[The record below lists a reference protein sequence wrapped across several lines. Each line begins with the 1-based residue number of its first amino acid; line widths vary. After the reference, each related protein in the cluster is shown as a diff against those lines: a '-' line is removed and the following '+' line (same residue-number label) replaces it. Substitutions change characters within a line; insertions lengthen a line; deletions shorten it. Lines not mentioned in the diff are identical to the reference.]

1 MNAKQYLTSLVLI
14 GLLALGVTAVGAQD
28 TATTDQ
34 PGVLRQI
41 VEIVATETGLEP
53 AEIVAQVREGST
65 GADIITA
72 NGGDVEAVKAEL
84 ITVLTK
90 RINTAVANGRMNQ
103 ERADS
108 LLSNLDNL
116 VNRALN
122 GELRPANNPNRPNLV
137 NRARAT
143 AVAWRDLIQAVAEET
158 GLNQVNILQQARNGV
173 PLATIITDSGGSVDN
188 VIAAAVTSA
197 TEQINTAL
205 AEGTLTQAQA
215 DVLLERL
222 EATMTDAVNGELERP
237 IVGQT
242 AQQILGTAAV
252 RQVADATGMDFQ
264 SVVTELQSGKS
275 VATILGEHSVDV
287 NIFIEN
293 AVNAAAE
300 RLNQQVAAGRLSQ
313 EFVDQ
318 RLEALRTRLTE
329 LANRTFPAATGE

>member
-1 MNAKQYLTSLVLI
+1 MNAKRYLTSLVLI
-14 GLLALGVTAVGAQD
+14 GLLALGVTAASAQD

-65 GADIITA
+65 AADIITA

-84 ITVLTK
+84 VSVLTE
-90 RINTAVANGRMNQ
+90 RINTAVANGRIIQ
-103 ERADS
+103 ERADT

-122 GELRPANNPNRPNLV
+122 GELRPVNNPNRPNLA
-137 NRARAT
+137 NRTRAT
-143 AVAWRDLIQAVAEET
+143 AVAGRDLIQAVAEET
-158 GLNQVNILQQARNGV
+158 GLNQVNILRQARNGV
-173 PLATIITDSGGSVDN
+173 TLATIITDNGGSVDN

-197 TEQINTAL
+197 TGQINAAL
-205 AEGTLTQAQA
+205 AEGKLTQAQA
-215 DVLLERL
+215 DALLERL

-237 IVGQT
+237 IVRQT

-252 RQVADATGMDFQ
+252 RQVADAAGMDFQ

-275 VATILGEHSVDV
+275 VATILGEHGVDV

-300 RLNQQVAAGRLSQ
+300 RLNEQVAAGRLSQ
-313 EFVDQ
+313 ELVDQ
-318 RLEALRTRLTE
+318 RLEALRTRLTD
-329 LANRTFPAATGE
+329 LANRTFPADAGE